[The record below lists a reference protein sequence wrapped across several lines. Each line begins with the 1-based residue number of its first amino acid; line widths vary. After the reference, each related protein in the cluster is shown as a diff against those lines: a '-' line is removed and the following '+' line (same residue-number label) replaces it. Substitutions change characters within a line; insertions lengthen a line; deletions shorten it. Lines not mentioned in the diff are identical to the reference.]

1 MNIFRIGGDLSHL
14 VSFFFLLQT
23 LYKGR
28 SSIGISLKTQELY
41 LLVFITRYLD
51 LFTAWH
57 SLYNTSMKIIYI
69 GISALIVYGI
79 RFVVSGW
86 YGWLVV
92 GQVLLTSQISA
103 NGLFLCLPCWSGQSH
118 CFPSGTLPRAPLLMS
133 TLSPSCRL
141 FCSLPA
147 PPPPPLSPPLS

>member
-79 RFVVSGW
+79 RFVVSGRCAD
-86 YGWLVV
+86 GLWL
-92 GQVLLTSQISA
+92 GKW
-103 NGLFLCLPCWSGQSH
+103 CP
-118 CFPSGTLPRAPLLMS
+118 
-133 TLSPSCRL
+133 
-141 FCSLPA
+141 SLPKLCKRIFFMPALLERTVSLCPFLLA
-147 PPPPPLSPPLS
+147 PFHVLRY